1 MVNKKSDG
9 SGRTRSYA
17 TVVYPESAP
26 DNWLSLLEEVKVP
39 CCVSP
44 LHCDDFNPDGEPK
57 KAHYHVLLLFES
69 VKSESQ
75 AREIFDSFGGVGCE
89 KVNSVRG
96 YARYLT
102 HLDNPEK
109 SQYSPSDVQCF
120 FGADYYEL
128 ISLDSDRYGLIND
141 MCDFITANHIHYFN
155 RFFDYCRLNND
166 VWFRQLCSNS
176 AWIVKEYIK
185 SLAYDDNNTLQ

>member
-1 MVNKKSDG
+1 MVSKKSDG

-26 DNWLSLLEEVKVP
+26 DNWLSILEESKVP

-75 AREIFDSFGGVGCE
+75 AREIFDTFGGVGCE

-109 SQYSPSDVQCF
+109 AQYSPSDVQCF
-120 FGADYYEL
+120 FGADYFEL
-128 ISLDSDRYGLIND
+128 ISR
-141 MCDFITANHIHYFN
+141 A
-155 RFFDYCRLNND
+155 
-166 VWFRQLCSNS
+166 
-176 AWIVKEYIK
+176 
-185 SLAYDDNNTLQ
+185 